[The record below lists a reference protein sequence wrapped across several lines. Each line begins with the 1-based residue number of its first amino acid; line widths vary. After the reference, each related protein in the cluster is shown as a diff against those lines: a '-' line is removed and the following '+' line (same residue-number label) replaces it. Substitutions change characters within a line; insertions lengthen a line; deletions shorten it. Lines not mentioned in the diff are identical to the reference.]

1 MSAVHALATLLEHPK
16 LWRGDALA
24 GAPVPTLPSGFAAL
38 DAALPGQGWPRGG
51 LTELLSTTEGVGE
64 LSLLMPALARLST
77 DELAW
82 LMVVTPPHAF
92 YGPALADAGVAL
104 SRLLITQSR
113 GNDAAWACERA
124 LETDGV
130 GAVLAWLPEATPA
143 QLRRLHQAAEA
154 SQSALFAF
162 RPAACA
168 AQPSPAPLR
177 LQLGSAQNRLQ
188 VTVLKRRGAPCLQ
201 PILLDI
207 HRPSPLRH
215 ALVRPASAAPA
226 ARSPAAASPA

>member
-1 MSAVHALATLLEHPK
+1 MPAVHALATLLEHPK

-51 LTELLSTTEGVGE
+51 LTELLSTTAGVGE

-82 LMVVTPPHAF
+82 LMAVAPPHDF

-154 SQSALFAF
+154 SQTALFAF
-162 RPAACA
+162 RPAASA

-207 HRPSPLRH
+207 HRPAPLRH